1 MSGQE
6 PGGPYG
12 TSFLRGLGRRL
23 GGLLGSE
30 REPGLVNHVS
40 LGAHCQMA
48 HVLKTLGLRSWSG
61 PFDWIFTMPGMVRDC
76 LADDFAD
83 LLDRTQ
89 LETIPLVERQGEGI
103 WRGRHRLYRERH
115 GLECVFNHHDPAADD
130 ADYRFLSEG
139 VRRLRTALA
148 NPEAENRFW
157 LLTHLHTPMEM
168 VQSICDALA
177 QSESRNHL
185 TFLQHVP
192 GAPECRVV
200 TGEATRPDLRWLAVE
215 TPSASIGLRLAD
227 PADDAFLI
235 DVIAAESRRLVPP
248 SP

>member
-1 MSGQE
+1 MSGPE
-6 PGGPYG
+6 PGAPSG
-12 TSFLRGLGRRL
+12 TGFLRGLGRRL

-30 REPGLVNHVS
+30 REPGPVNHIS

-48 HVLKTLGLRSWSG
+48 HVLKTLSLRTWSG

-76 LADDFAD
+76 LADDFSD

-89 LETIPLVERQGEGI
+89 FETIPLVERRGEGI
-103 WRGRHRLYRERH
+103 WRGRHRLYRERY
-115 GLECVFNHHDPAADD
+115 GLDCVFNHHDPAADE
-130 ADYRFLSEG
+130 ADYRFLAEG

-148 NPEAENRFW
+148 NPGFENRFW
-157 LLTHLHTPMEM
+157 LLTHLHTPRP
-168 VQSICDALA
+168 VADAICDALA
-177 QSESRNHL
+177 QGAARNHL

-192 GAPECRVV
+192 GAPQRRVV
-200 TGEATRPDLRWLAVE
+200 EAEATRPDLRWLTVE
-215 TPSASIGLRLAD
+215 TPSASTGLRLAD

-235 DVIAAESRRLVPP
+235 DVIAAESRRPAQP